1 MRISYG
7 SSDVC
12 SSDLI
17 SPAGSI
23 KKDGPAGKYLS
34 EHGVAYA
41 DFNSY
46 GARRGNNEVMMRGT
60 FANIRLRN
68 EMVPGTEGGITTY
81 VPTGEIGRASCRE
94 RVCQSVS
101 ISVVAVSVNKQKK
114 SNEIHTTT
122 Q

>member
-1 MRISYG
+1 MRISDW

-12 SSDLI
+12 SSDLKITTDHI

-46 GARRGNNEVMMRGT
+46 GARRGNHEVMMRGH
-60 FANIRLRN
+60 FATIR
-68 EMVPGTEGGITTY
+68 
-81 VPTGEIGRASCRE
+81 
-94 RVCQSVS
+94 QSV
-101 ISVVAVSVNKQKK
+101 VQGNRVSVRVDIGGRRSIKK
-114 SNEIHTTT
+114 NSIKHI
-122 Q
+122 